1 MKRTRKLIFML
12 LALLAVSCEEID
24 CPLENT
30 VELQIGFYDSDGTAY
45 ELDDTLSVLAAG
57 TDSILYN
64 SGYGITSVEVPVSY
78 SQEADTL
85 LLQLTDASGRTAT
98 DSIIYGHTNMVH
110 FENIDCPA
118 AVFHVITS
126 VRWTSHDPTSL
137 PLTIDSVAIVAPN
150 INYNAQENLRVY
162 VRTR

>member
-30 VELQIGFYDSDGTAY
+30 VELQIGFYDSDGAAY

>member
-1 MKRTRKLIFML
+1 ML